1 MYLFSYLLSTSAPPK
16 LYQTDLAPSN
26 FTIMASAPVTN
37 CGEGKESLT
46 FTVAGSIEIGET
58 WTTGTQL
65 GISVGQINLG
75 TSVEF
80 SRTQTIKYS
89 QEVKIPVEPGQK
101 VYSTAVDLL
110 SSRLIARTRPL

>member
-1 MYLFSYLLSTSAPPK
+1 MWKKRLLLQECRMYLFSYLLSTSTPPK

-37 CGEGKESLT
+37 CGGGKESLT

-58 WTTGTQL
+58 WTTGTQI
-65 GISVGQINLG
+65 GISVGQIKFG

-89 QEVKIPVEPGQK
+89 QEV
-101 VYSTAVDLL
+101 
-110 SSRLIARTRPL
+110 